1 VSFALYINDKGEP
14 EVEFYCFCRGKG
26 IISEHAD
33 RKDANTAKAAY
44 LAQRAE
50 EEKRALG
57 QKELD
62 FA

>member
-26 IISEHAD
+26 VIAEFSD
-33 RKDANTAKAAY
+33 RKEANKAKDAY
-44 LAQRAE
+44 LKQRAE
-50 EEKRALG
+50 EARLALG

>member
-1 VSFALYINDKGEP
+1 M
-14 EVEFYCFCRGKG
+14 EFYCFCRGRG

-57 QKELD
+57 QKEL
-62 FA
+62 FGA